1 MMNILLTEVQPEDIP
16 LYKKTMQAAFQQG
29 FEEVFGPTDQM
40 ILPESDI
47 DASLKADGAIAY
59 KAVVDGD
66 IAGGAVVVI
75 DERNKR
81 HELALLFVK
90 PEAKGKGIGT
100 TMWFE
105 IERRHSDAVSWETC
119 TPYFDQRNIHFY
131 VNVCGFHIVEFFH
144 EHHPMDNMTE
154 DFAGDGGQG
163 MFAFRKQMR

>member
-1 MMNILLTEVQPEDIP
+1 MNILLTEVQPEDMP
-16 LYKKTMQAAFQQG
+16 LYKEAMQAAFQQG

-47 DASLKADGAIAY
+47 DASLKVDGAIAY

-75 DERNKR
+75 DERNKH

-90 PEAKGKGIGT
+90 PEVQGKGIGT

>member
-1 MMNILLTEVQPEDIP
+1 MNILLTEVQPEDMP
-16 LYKKTMQAAFQQG
+16 LYKKVMQAAFQQG

-59 KAVVDGD
+59 KAVVDGY

-81 HELALLFVK
+81 HELALLFAK
-90 PEAKGKGIGT
+90 PEAQGKGIGT

-119 TPYFDQRNIHFY
+119 TPYFD
-131 VNVCGFHIVEFFH
+131 
-144 EHHPMDNMTE
+144 
-154 DFAGDGGQG
+154 
-163 MFAFRKQMR
+163 

>member
-1 MMNILLTEVQPEDIP
+1 MMNILLTEVQPEDMP

-59 KAVVDGD
+59 KAVVDGY

-90 PEAKGKGIGT
+90 PEAQGKGIGT

-105 IERRHSDAVSWETC
+105 VERRHSDAVSWETC